1 MTSRTA
7 AARYARALLDVATK
21 ESADLDTIARELD
34 EFIAFFTAQPA
45 LEGLM
50 LNPAVPAP
58 RKRAAMEEITK
69 ISGLT
74 PIVSKLLVLLADR
87 DRLGLLKDVAAT
99 YRDFLAERQNVVHA
113 EVTSAE
119 PLSNDRVQAIEQRL
133 AAVTGKRVSMT
144 TRVDKDI
151 IGGVVARVGSTI
163 YDASIATQL
172 KKIRETFNDVDHG
185 KAPAERRGQA
195 WVGHDSKL

>member
-7 AARYARALLDVATK
+7 AARYARAALDVATR

-34 EFIAFFTAQPA
+34 EFIAFFKQQPA
-45 LEGLM
+45 LEGLL

-58 RKRAAMEEITK
+58 RKRAAMEAITK
-69 ISGLT
+69 LSGFT
-74 PIVSKLLVLLADR
+74 PIVSKLLILLADR
-87 DRLGLLKDVAAT
+87 DRLGLLKDISAT
-99 YRDFLAERQNVVHA
+99 YRDFLADRQNVVHA

-119 PLSNDRVQAIEQRL
+119 PLSNERIQAIEERL
-133 AAVTGKRVSMT
+133 TTMTGKRVAMT

-151 IGGVVARVGSTI
+151 IGGVVARVGSTV

-172 KKIRETFNDVDHG
+172 KKIRERLTT
-185 KAPAERRGQA
+185 
-195 WVGHDSKL
+195 

>member
-21 ESADLDTIARELD
+21 ESADLDTIGRELD
-34 EFIAFFTAQPA
+34 EFNAFFSQQTA
-45 LEGLM
+45 LERLM

-58 RKRAAMEEITK
+58 RKRAAMEEIIK
-69 ISGLT
+69 VAGLS
-74 PIVSKLLVLLADR
+74 PIVSKLLILLADR
-87 DRLGLLKDVAAT
+87 DRLTLLKDVSAT
-99 YRDFLAERQNVVHA
+99 YRDFLAERQNVLHA

-119 PLSNDRVQAIEQRL
+119 PLSNERVNAIEQRL
-133 AAVTGKRVSMT
+133 ATVTGKRVSMT
-144 TRVDKDI
+144 TKVDKDI

-172 KKIRETFNDVDHG
+172 KKIRERLTT
-185 KAPAERRGQA
+185 
-195 WVGHDSKL
+195 